1 VRWSAACSKTQWH
14 AFPMPDSEFGAAVAP
29 IRNIKELADLAG
41 VTPATVSRALAD
53 SHLISRSTRERI
65 KAIALEHDFRP
76 NAMARNLRFRKTGAI
91 GVVIPLDNETGQHIS
106 DPFFMTMLGLLADAL
121 AERGYNLLLSRVMPS
136 NPKWLDRFI
145 DSGRVDGVVVIGQSD
160 QSEVLDNVAAKYRP
174 LVVWGGH
181 SPGQVHCSV
190 GSDNRLGGN
199 LAATHLIERGCR
211 SLAFFGDPRPL
222 EIGQRLE
229 GCSDAMTRAGL
240 SNKLTILPAKLA
252 VEAARPDIAAF
263 VGSSV
268 TLPDGIVAASDA
280 VAMATLSV
288 LSEAGL
294 SVPGDVRVI
303 GFDGL
308 AICEITVPRLSTI
321 LRLPQDAPAGYRPAS
336 RSFARWRYCAAL
348 R

>member
-1 VRWSAACSKTQWH
+1 
-14 AFPMPDSEFGAAVAP
+14 MPEGGNGRGLPP

-53 SHLISRSTRERI
+53 SQLISTKTRERI
-65 KAIALEHDFRP
+65 KALALEHDFRP

-91 GVVIPLDNETGQHIS
+91 GVVIPLDHETGQHIS

-136 NPKWLDRFI
+136 NPNWLDRFI
-145 DSGRVDGVVVIGQSD
+145 DSGRVDGVIVIGQSD
-160 QSEVLDNVAAKYRP
+160 QSEVLDRVAAKYRP

-190 GSDNRLGGN
+190 GSDNRLGGD
-199 LAATHLIERGCR
+199 LAATHLIERGCQ
-211 SLAFFGDPRPL
+211 SLAFFGDPRQL

-229 GCSDAMTRAGL
+229 GSRDAMARAGL
-240 SNKLTILPAKLA
+240 VDKLAILPARLA
-252 VEAARPDIAAF
+252 AEAARPDIAAF
-263 VGSSV
+263 VGSGIP
-268 TLPDGIVAASDA
+268 LPQGIVAASDA

-294 SVPGDVRVI
+294 SVPGDVRVT

-308 AICEITVPRLSTI
+308 AISEITVPRLSTI
-321 LRLPQDAPAGYRPAS
+321 RQDLNAGAAHLVGLLLRRIAGEETGSVIMKPELVVRMS
-336 RSFARWRYCAAL
+336 S
-348 R
+348 